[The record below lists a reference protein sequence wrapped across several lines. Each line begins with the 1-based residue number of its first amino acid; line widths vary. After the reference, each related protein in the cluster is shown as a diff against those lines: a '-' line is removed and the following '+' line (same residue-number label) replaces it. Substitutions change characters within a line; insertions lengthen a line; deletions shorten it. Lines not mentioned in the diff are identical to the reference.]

1 MTRAQLDKRPGDVAA
16 MFDKVAPR
24 YDLLNDVLS
33 LGQDRWWR
41 KVVAKAVGARPGEVV
56 LDLAA
61 GTGTSSVTF
70 TAAGAACVA
79 CDFSLGMLQAG
90 KSRLGAQGDPAR
102 SASPAGPPAPATLA
116 GPPAPATPATPAGP
130 AATPATSATP
140 AGPAATP
147 ATSATPAGPAAT
159 PASPASPGAG
169 PVRFAAGDALRLPL
183 RDQSFDAVTI
193 SFGLRN
199 VADPDAALAEMFRV
213 TKPGG
218 RLVICEFGHLPSRR
232 LDAIYG
238 RYLMAALPAV
248 ARRLSPAGDAY
259 EYLAESIRDWPDRGE
274 LARRIAG
281 AGWTA
286 VRWRDL
292 TLGVVTVHTARR
304 RSGQG
309 GSRPQQG
316 KV

>member
-1 MTRAQLDKRPGDVAA
+1 VVRANLDKRPGDVSA
-16 MFDKVAPR
+16 MFDRVAGR

-41 KVVAKAVGARPGEVV
+41 KVVAKAVGARMGERV

-61 GTGTSSVTF
+61 GTGTSAVTF
-70 TAAGAACVA
+70 TAAGAACAA
-79 CDFSLGMLQAG
+79 CDFSLGMLRAG
-90 KSRLGAQGDPAR
+90 VGRLGGQGGR
-102 SASPAGPPAPATLA
+102 
-116 GPPAPATPATPAGP
+116 
-130 AATPATSATP
+130 
-140 AGPAATP
+140 
-147 ATSATPAGPAAT
+147 
-159 PASPASPGAG
+159 ASPGAG
-169 PVRFAAGDALRLPL
+169 PVVFVAGDALRLPFA
-183 RDQSFDAVTI
+183 DQSFDAVTS

-199 VADPDAALAEMFRV
+199 IADPGTALAEMFRV

-218 RLVICEFGHLPSRR
+218 RLVICEFGHLPSPR

-259 EYLAESIRDWPDRGE
+259 EYLAESIRDWPDRAE
-274 LARRIAG
+274 LARRMAG

-309 GSRPQQG
+309 GSGPPRG

>member
-41 KVVAKAVGARPGEVV
+41 KVVAKAVSARAGERV

-70 TAAGAACVA
+70 TAGGAACVA
-79 CDFSLGMLQAG
+79 CDFSLGMLRAG
-90 KSRLGAQGDPAR
+90 VERLGAQQARDGTSGPAR
-102 SASPAGPPAPATLA
+102 PASPGRPSPAGP
-116 GPPAPATPATPAGP
+116 
-130 AATPATSATP
+130 
-140 AGPAATP
+140 
-147 ATSATPAGPAAT
+147 
-159 PASPASPGAG
+159 GAVPG
-169 PVRFAAGDALRLPL
+169 PVRFVAGDALRLPFG
-183 RDQSFDAVTI
+183 DQVFDAVTI

-213 TKPGG
+213 TRAGG
-218 RLVICEFGHLPSRR
+218 RLVICEFGHLPSPR

-259 EYLAESIRDWPDRGE
+259 EYLAESIRDWPGRE
-274 LARRIAG
+274 EFAQRIDG
-281 AGWTA
+281 AGWSA

-304 RSGQG
+304 RDG
-309 GSRPQQG
+309 
-316 KV
+316 

>member
-41 KVVAKAVGARPGEVV
+41 KVVAKAVGARAGERV

-79 CDFSLGMLQAG
+79 CDFSLGMLRAG
-90 KSRLGAQGDPAR
+90 VGRLGAQEAR
-102 SASPAGPPAPATLA
+102 AR
-116 GPPAPATPATPAGP
+116 
-130 AATPATSATP
+130 
-140 AGPAATP
+140 
-147 ATSATPAGPAAT
+147 
-159 PASPASPGAG
+159 PGAAPPG
-169 PVRFAAGDALRLPL
+169 PVGFVAGDALRLPFGD
-183 RDQSFDAVTI
+183 RSFDAVTI

-213 TKPGG
+213 TRPGG
-218 RLVICEFGHLPSRR
+218 RLVICEFGHLPSPR
-232 LDAIYG
+232 LDAVYG

-259 EYLAESIRDWPDRGE
+259 EYLAESIRDWPSREE
-274 LARRIAG
+274 LARRIGG
-281 AGWTA
+281 AGWSA

-304 RSGQG
+304 QSGQGRSRQTGQG
-309 GSRPQQG
+309 GSRQSGRAGRRQSG
-316 KV
+316 

>member
-41 KVVAKAVGARPGEVV
+41 KVVARTVGARAGEVV

-70 TAAGAACVA
+70 TASGAACVA
-79 CDFSLGMLQAG
+79 CDFSLGMLKAG
-90 KSRLGAQGDPAR
+90 KDRLGAQGERAR
-102 SASPAGPPAPATLA
+102 SAGEAAPGRTAR
-116 GPPAPATPATPAGP
+116 PAGP
-130 AATPATSATP
+130 A
-140 AGPAATP
+140 
-147 ATSATPAGPAAT
+147 
-159 PASPASPGAG
+159 SPGSG
-169 PVRFAAGDALRLPL
+169 PVRFVAGDALRLPL
-183 RDQSFDAVTI
+183 RDASFDAVTC

-259 EYLAESIRDWPDRGE
+259 EYLAESIRDWPDRAE
-274 LARRIAG
+274 LARRIAD
-281 AGWTA
+281 AGWAA

-304 RSGQG
+304 RSGQA
-309 GSRPQQG
+309 GSKPRQG